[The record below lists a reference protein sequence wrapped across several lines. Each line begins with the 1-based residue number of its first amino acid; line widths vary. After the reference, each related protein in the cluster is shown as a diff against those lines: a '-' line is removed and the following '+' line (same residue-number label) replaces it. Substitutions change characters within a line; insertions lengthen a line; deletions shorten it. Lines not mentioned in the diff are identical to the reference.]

1 MRYLN
6 TLASYVPSI
15 IVKHCLE
22 DQTEKLPNTQ
32 TYVTVCVFCDV
43 SGFTKLS
50 EAMALSGRGAEG
62 LKKHLNSY
70 FAQMNKI
77 ISGGGGD
84 IIKFAGDAMIVL
96 WPDSEDSMEIRCQRA
111 AQAAIQIQRTRTRP
125 RRATRRSSRPS
136 TTRRRR

>member
-15 IVKHCLE
+15 IVRHCLADGE
-22 DQTEKLPNTQ
+22 ATLPATQ
-32 TYVTVCVFCDV
+32 SYTTVCVFCDV

-50 EAMALSGRGAEG
+50 EAMALSGKGAEG

-96 WPDSEDSMEIRCQRA
+96 W
-111 AQAAIQIQRTRTRP
+111 
-125 RRATRRSSRPS
+125 
-136 TTRRRR
+136 